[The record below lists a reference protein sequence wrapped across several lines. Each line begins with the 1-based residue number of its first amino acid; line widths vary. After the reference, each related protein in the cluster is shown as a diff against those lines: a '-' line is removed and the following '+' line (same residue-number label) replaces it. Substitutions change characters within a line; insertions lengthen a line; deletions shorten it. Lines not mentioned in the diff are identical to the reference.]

1 MKLSLQWRWF
11 GALTAL
17 WLALLA
23 VIYTS
28 LNLTLPS
35 YLADSIRADLERDA
49 RFARQCFAE
58 QFTGGRPSAGAINAI
73 AHRLGR
79 ETGLRVS
86 VIGSDG
92 TMLGESEK
100 PAGEI
105 QQIENHFERPEV
117 QEAIRN
123 GMGSDRRH
131 SKTIGVD
138 LLYVAV
144 AVRPPN
150 ADGNSK
156 PIGFVRVALPLYQI
170 AQTTAHVHSIVTAA
184 TLTVGLA
191 AIPFLFWMARRVTTP
206 IQQMCAMAG
215 SVAHADFSKR
225 VTARPGGELGELAA
239 SLNDMAAQLQTRLR
253 ELNDEK
259 AGLSAILTGMTE
271 GVLVMDAAG
280 KIRLA
285 NESLRQQLDMG
296 EEAIGKTALEV
307 FRNVSLQEIVAEAVQ
322 TDKVV
327 GRELTFLNPV
337 ERVFEINAAR
347 LQSRDGV
354 SAGVVVL
361 FHDITRLK
369 RLENVRK
376 EFVANVSHELRTPLS
391 IIKGYVETLL
401 DPQPPDA
408 ETSRQFLRTIQR
420 HSGRLEALIGDL
432 LTVSAL
438 ESQQARLQLE
448 PVSLQIAAETAA
460 EELARQAREKNMTIS
475 VGIPAEFPRPRAD
488 AQRLHQVFFNL
499 LDNAVKYVQA
509 GGRISIT
516 AELKD
521 GEIEVK
527 VADNGP
533 GIASEHLPRIF
544 ERFYRVDK
552 ARSRELGGTGLGLSI
567 VKHIVQAHGGRVW
580 AESEVG
586 KGSTL
591 FFTLPWTQGGKVS

>member
-1 MKLSLQWRWF
+1 
-11 GALTAL
+11 L
-17 WLALLA
+17 WLALLT
-23 VIYTS
+23 VIYAS

-35 YLADSIRADLERDA
+35 YLVDRIRADLERDA
-49 RFARQCFAE
+49 RFARQCFME
-58 QFTGGRPSAGAINAI
+58 QLTSTHPPTDTINNA
-73 AHRLGR
+73 AHALAR

-86 VIGSDG
+86 VIGGDG
-92 TMLGESEK
+92 AMLGESDK
-100 PAGEI
+100 PFDELK
-105 QQIENHFERPEV
+105 QIENHYDRPEV
-117 QEAIRN
+117 QEAISR
-123 GMGSDRRH
+123 GAGSARRH

-144 AVRPPN
+144 AARPPN
-150 ADGNSK
+150 AASDGK
-156 PIGFVRVALPLYQI
+156 PLGFVRVALPLHEI
-170 AQTTAHVHSIVTAA
+170 ARTTAHVRGVVTAA

-206 IQQMCAMAG
+206 IQQMRAMAG
-215 SVAHADFSKR
+215 SVARADFSKR
-225 VTARPGGELGELAA
+225 VTARPGGELGELVA
-239 SLNDMAAQLQTRLR
+239 SLNDMAAQLQARMR

-259 AGLSAILTGMTE
+259 AGLSAILSSMTE
-271 GVLVMDAAG
+271 GVLVMDAGG

-285 NESLRQQLDMG
+285 NEALRQPLDIS

-307 FRNVSLQEIVAEAVQ
+307 FRNVPLQEIVTETAQ
-322 TDKVV
+322 T
-327 GRELTFLNPV
+327 GRISSRELTFLSPV
-337 ERVFEINAAR
+337 ERVFLVNAAR
-347 LQSRDGV
+347 LHVRDGV
-354 SAGVVVL
+354 SAGVVVV

-369 RLENVRK
+369 QLENLRK

-401 DPQPPDA
+401 EPQPPDA
-408 ETSRQFLRTIQR
+408 ETSRQFLQTIQR
-420 HSGRLEALIGDL
+420 HSRRLEALIGDL
-432 LTVSAL
+432 LTISAM

-448 PVSLQIAAETAA
+448 PVSLRVAAEAAA

-475 VGIPAEFPRPRAD
+475 VEVPPEFSQPRAD

-499 LDNAVKYVQA
+499 LDNAVKYVPA
-509 GGRISIT
+509 GGRIAVSAKLT
-516 AELKD
+516 D
-521 GEIEVK
+521 SEVEVR

-533 GIASEHLPRIF
+533 GIAAEHLPRIF

-586 KGSTL
+586 KGSA
-591 FFTLPWTQGGKVS
+591 FYFTLPRT

>member
-1 MKLSLQWRWF
+1 MKLTLQWRWF
-11 GALTAL
+11 GGLAAL

-23 VIYTS
+23 VIYAS

-35 YLADSIRADLERDA
+35 YLVDRIRADLERDA
-49 RFARQCFAE
+49 RCARQCFLE
-58 QFTGGRPSAGAINAI
+58 QLTSGHPSADIINSV
-73 AHRLGR
+73 AHALAR
-79 ETGLRVS
+79 ETGLRIS
-86 VIGSDG
+86 VIGADG

-105 QQIENHFERPEV
+105 QQIENHYERPEV
-117 QEAIRN
+117 QEAIRD
-123 GMGSDRRH
+123 GVGSGRRH

-150 ADGNSK
+150 ASGDSK
-156 PIGFVRVALPLYQI
+156 PLGFVRVALPLHEI
-170 AQTTAHVHSIVTAA
+170 TRTTAHVHSVVVTA
-184 TLTVGLA
+184 TLIVGLA
-191 AIPFLFWMARRVTTP
+191 AIPFLFWMARRVTAP
-206 IQQMCAMAG
+206 IQQMRAMAG

-225 VTARPGGELGELAA
+225 VTARPGGELGELVA
-239 SLNDMAAQLQTRLR
+239 SLNDMAAQLQARMR

-259 AGLSAILTGMTE
+259 AGLSAILSSMTE
-271 GVLVMDAAG
+271 GVLVMDAGG

-285 NESLRQQLDMG
+285 NEALRQPMDIS

-307 FRNVSLQEIVAEAVQ
+307 FRNVPLQEIVAEAAQ
-322 TDKVV
+322 T
-327 GRELTFLNPV
+327 GRISSRELTFLSPV
-337 ERVFEINAAR
+337 ERVFLVNAAR
-347 LQSRDGV
+347 LHVRDGV
-354 SAGVVVL
+354 SAGVVVV

-369 RLENVRK
+369 QLENLRK

-401 DPQPPDA
+401 DPHPPDA
-408 ETSRQFLRTIQR
+408 VTAQQFLQTIQR
-420 HSGRLEALIGDL
+420 HSQRLETLIGDL

-448 PVSLQIAAETAA
+448 PVSLRELAATAA
-460 EELARQAREKNMTIS
+460 EELMRQAREKNMTIS
-475 VGIPAEFPRPRAD
+475 VEIPLEFSRPRAD
-488 AQRLHQVFFNL
+488 TQRLHQVFFNL
-499 LDNAVKYVQA
+499 LDNAVKYVPA
-509 GGRISIT
+509 GGRIAIS
-516 AELKD
+516 AKLKD
-521 GEIEVK
+521 SEIEVC

-533 GIASEHLPRIF
+533 GIAAEHLPRVF

-552 ARSRELGGTGLGLSI
+552 GRSRELGGTGLGLSI

-586 KGSTL
+586 KGSE
-591 FFTLPWTQGGKVS
+591 FYFTLPRT

>member
-11 GALTAL
+11 GGLTAL

-58 QFTGGRPSAGAINAI
+58 QFTGGRPATDAINTI
-73 AHRLGR
+73 AHRLGK

-86 VIGSDG
+86 VVDADG
-92 TMLGESEK
+92 TVLGESEK

-105 QQIENHFERPEV
+105 RQIENHFERPEV

-123 GMGSDRRH
+123 GTGSDRRH

-150 ADGNSK
+150 ADANSK

-191 AIPFLFWMARRVTTP
+191 AIPFLFWMARRVTAP
-206 IQQMCAMAG
+206 IQQMRAMAG

-239 SLNDMAAQLQTRLR
+239 SLNDMAVQLQTRLR

-259 AGLSAILTGMTE
+259 AGLSAILTSMTE

-322 TDKVV
+322 TGRVV
-327 GRELTFLNPV
+327 GRELTFLSPL
-337 ERVFEINAAR
+337 ERMFEVNAAR

-369 RLENVRK
+369 SLENVRK

-408 ETSRQFLRTIQR
+408 DTSRQFLRTIQR

-448 PVSLQIAAETAA
+448 PVSLQAAAETAA
-460 EELARQAREKNMTIS
+460 EELTRQAREKNMTIS
-475 VGIPAEFPRPRAD
+475 VEIPAEFPRPRAD

-499 LDNAVKYVQA
+499 LDNAVKYVQV

-516 AELKD
+516 AKLKD
-521 GEIEVK
+521 GEIEVQ

-533 GIASEHLPRIF
+533 GIAGEHLPRVF

-586 KGSTL
+586 KGSAF
-591 FFTLPWTQGGKVS
+591 FFTLPWTQSAKTP

>member
-11 GALTAL
+11 GGLTAL

-49 RFARQCFAE
+49 RFARQCFSE
-58 QFTGGRPSAGAINAI
+58 QFAGGRPAADGINAI
-73 AHRLGR
+73 AHKLGR

-86 VIGSDG
+86 VIGADG

-150 ADGNSK
+150 ADANSK

-170 AQTTAHVHSIVTAA
+170 AQTTAHVHRIVTAA

-225 VTARPGGELGELAA
+225 VTARPGGELGELAV

-259 AGLSAILTGMTE
+259 AGLSAILTSMTE

-327 GRELTFLNPV
+327 GRELTFLSPV

-448 PVSLQIAAETAA
+448 PVSLQAAAAMAA
-460 EELARQAREKNMTIS
+460 EELARQGCAREEHDDQRRDS
-475 VGIPAEFPRPRAD
+475 GGIPASTRGRA
-488 AQRLHQVFFNL
+488 
-499 LDNAVKYVQA
+499 
-509 GGRISIT
+509 T
-516 AELKD
+516 
-521 GEIEVK
+521 
-527 VADNGP
+527 
-533 GIASEHLPRIF
+533 IASGVL
-544 ERFYRVDK
+544 
-552 ARSRELGGTGLGLSI
+552 
-567 VKHIVQAHGGRVW
+567 
-580 AESEVG
+580 
-586 KGSTL
+586 
-591 FFTLPWTQGGKVS
+591 